1 MSSFQYLIPKDPP
14 SYESIYNTFPSSP
27 PVSPPEQE
35 SCLSKA
41 SIAIKRFFRRHT
53 PFLQTL
59 IAAIFVA
66 ATVST
71 TVMLLLWQ
79 LQNLATPQD
88 PDDPWL
94 DLDEY

>member
-1 MSSFQYLIPKDPP
+1 MSSSQYFIPKDPP
-14 SYESIYNTFPSSP
+14 SYESIYHTFPSSP
-27 PVSPPEQE
+27 PVLPEQE
-35 SCLSKA
+35 YCLSRA
-41 SIAIKRFFRRHT
+41 T
-53 PFLQTL
+53 
-59 IAAIFVA
+59 AIFVA